1 MRIPFDNSYVTCL
14 DTAPKAKSLSGD
26 HNTEVLLEI
35 NTLVN
40 SLSENHRIANDI
52 LKSVGAEALLTKVFL
67 RKAKKSWCS

>member
-14 DTAPKAKSLSGD
+14 DTTPKAKSLSGD
-26 HNTEVLLEI
+26 HNTEVLEI

-40 SLSENHRIANDI
+40 SLSENHRIVNDI

-67 RKAKKSWCS
+67 RNAEMSWCS